1 MGKLLTKYEIG
12 KLTGA
17 GAKNVEEQKRVLDKN
32 RIPYVLKKDRS
43 PALTWEMVNQA
54 KLMQINSTNSNGQ
67 TPQIP
72 AGINM
77 SAING

>member
-1 MGKLLTKYEIG
+1 MSKLLTKSEIG
-12 KLTGA
+12 RLTGV
-17 GAKNVEEQKRVLDKN
+17 GADNAEAQKKVLDSN
-32 RIPYVLKKDRS
+32 RIPYVLKRDHS

-54 KLMQINSTNSNGQ
+54 KLMQINSTSSNGQ
-67 TPQIP
+67 APQIP

>member
-1 MGKLLTKYEIG
+1 MSKLLTKQEIG

-17 GAKNVEEQKRVLDKN
+17 GAENAEEQKRILDKN
-32 RIPYVLKKDRS
+32 RIPYVTKKDRS

-54 KLMQINSTNSNGQ
+54 KLMQINIPNSGGN
-67 TPQIP
+67 TPQLP
-72 AGINM
+72 LGVNM